1 MKEPLRVA
9 GDRDAHR
16 FRSARGGGLVG
27 RGLRSLFRLV
37 LAIAAPRQITA
48 AGGGGGDYQGDP
60 GGTGD
65 DPGGMPGAGDPQT
78 GKRTAVW
85 DYFLFDSTADL
96 FGD

>member
-1 MKEPLRVA
+1 MKEPPRVA

-37 LAIAAPRQITA
+37 LTIAAPRQITA
-48 AGGGGGDYQGDP
+48 AGGGGGDYQGNP

-78 GKRTAVW
+78 GKRYAVCG
-85 DYFLFDSTADL
+85 LCVCDSSRDIC
-96 FGD
+96 GV